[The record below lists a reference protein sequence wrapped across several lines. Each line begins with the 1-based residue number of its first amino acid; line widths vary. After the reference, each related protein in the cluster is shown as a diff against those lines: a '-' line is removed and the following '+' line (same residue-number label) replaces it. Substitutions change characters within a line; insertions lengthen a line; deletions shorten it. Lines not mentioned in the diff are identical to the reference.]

1 MERINEEIQFS
12 HMIMDELYTFVQS
25 KSKKYYVWTSIG
37 VTTTGKKFYFYH
49 LSKRKT
55 VEELFNFNLD
65 LPKVDRVY
73 SDENFSYHNIY
84 GDKVIQEKSGIT
96 NIIENLNSQLRD
108 KISYLVRRTKAHAK
122 SSLWLDYRLA
132 IFFISKNLG
141 LYWIICL
148 VSQYHTT
155 KPARSVLARDIKE
168 LRRVYPDIPNA
179 RLQELI
185 QMNKQK
191 YPEVRK

>member
-1 MERINEEIQFS
+1 
-12 HMIMDELYTFVQS
+12 MIMDELYTFVQS

-108 KISYLVRRTKAHAK
+108 KISYLVRRIRAHAK
-122 SSLWLDYRLA
+122 SSFWLDYRLA
-132 IFFISKNLG
+132 IFFLRILVFIE
-141 LYWIICL
+141 LY
-148 VSQYHTT
+148 V
-155 KPARSVLARDIKE
+155 
-168 LRRVYPDIPNA
+168 
-179 RLQELI
+179 
-185 QMNKQK
+185 
-191 YPEVRK
+191 